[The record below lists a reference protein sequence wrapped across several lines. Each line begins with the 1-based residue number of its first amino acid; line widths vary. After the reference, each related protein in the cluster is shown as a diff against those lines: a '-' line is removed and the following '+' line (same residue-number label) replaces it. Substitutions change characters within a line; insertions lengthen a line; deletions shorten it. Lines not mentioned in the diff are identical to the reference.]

1 MAPHET
7 ESAFDRE
14 GEDTHRMT
22 RFSYEAHMKPSH
34 LYAVILAGG
43 SGTRFWP
50 ASRER
55 FPKQLLQIVGEGTL
69 IQQTVRRVLKAVSA
83 QNICVVTNAFQAEII
98 KLQLSNWKDELADN
112 FVLEPE
118 SRNTAPAIGLAA
130 LRLLRRD
137 PDATMLVL
145 PADHVIKGDKKFKQ
159 AVFFGYQL
167 AQQGALV
174 TFGVQPTRPE
184 TGYGYLQ
191 PNKRSCLGT
200 FGLLSGYKVRRF
212 VEKPDL
218 RKAQQFL
225 EAGRYLWNSGI
236 FVWRA
241 DTLVE
246 EFACHQPTL
255 LKGLQTIEKMVEAGQ
270 LGEQRANRW
279 KRLKSVSIDHGL
291 MERSTR
297 AAVIPVEFS
306 WLDVGSW
313 SSLEKIMPR
322 DKRGNVRT
330 GNVVDIDSENSVFFA
345 TKRLIGS
352 IGLSNMVVVDTPDAT
367 LVCQKSRAQEVKVL
381 AEILRKRRS
390 PEHLEHVAVY
400 RPWGSYTVLEEG
412 RGYKVKRISVLP
424 CRRLSL
430 QMHHQRNEHWVVIAG
445 TGRVTCGNKVFD
457 LNPGE
462 SAGIPK
468 QTKHRLENPGKVPL
482 EIIEVQ
488 HGPCVKEDDI
498 VRYHDDYGRGT

>member
-1 MAPHET
+1 
-7 ESAFDRE
+7 
-14 GEDTHRMT
+14 
-22 RFSYEAHMKPSH
+22 MKPPH

-50 ASRER
+50 VSRER
-55 FPKQLLQIVGEGTL
+55 FPKQLLQIIGEETL
-69 IQQTVRRVLKAVSA
+69 IQQTVRRVLKAVPA
-83 QNICVVTNAFQAEII
+83 KNICVVTNYCQAETI
-98 KLQLSNWKDELADN
+98 KLQLSKWKNELADN

-118 SRNTAPAIGLAA
+118 GRNTGPAIGLAA

-137 PDATMLVL
+137 PDATMLVV
-145 PADHVIKGDKKFKQ
+145 PADHVIKGEKKFKQ
-159 AVFFGYQL
+159 AVSFGYQL

-174 TFGVQPTRPE
+174 TFGIQPTRPE
-184 TGYGYLQ
+184 TGYGYIQ
-191 PNKRSCLGT
+191 PNSRSCLGT
-200 FGLLSGYKVRRF
+200 FDSLSGYKVRRF

-218 RKAQQFL
+218 KKARRFL
-225 EAGRYLWNSGI
+225 DAGNYLWNSGV

-246 EFACHQPTL
+246 EFASHQATL
-255 LKGLQTIEKMVEAGQ
+255 LKGLQTIDKMVEAGQ
-270 LGEQRANRW
+270 LGEQLANRY
-279 KRLKSVSIDHGL
+279 KRLKSVSIDYGV
-291 MERSTR
+291 MERSAQ
-297 AAVIPVEFS
+297 AAVVPVEFS

-313 SSLEKIMPR
+313 SSLEKVAPR

-345 TKRLIGS
+345 TKRLVGA

-367 LVCQKSRAQEVKVL
+367 LVCPKSRAQDVKVL
-381 AEILRKRRS
+381 VEILRKRKA
-390 PEHLEHVAVY
+390 PEHVEHVTVY

-424 CRRLSL
+424 GRRLSL
-430 QMHHQRNEHWVVIAG
+430 QMHHQRSEHWVVIAG
-445 TGRVTCGNKVFD
+445 TGRVTCGNKVFE

-488 HGPCVKEDDI
+488 HGPYVEEDDI
-498 VRYHDDYGRGT
+498 VRYHDDYGRDT